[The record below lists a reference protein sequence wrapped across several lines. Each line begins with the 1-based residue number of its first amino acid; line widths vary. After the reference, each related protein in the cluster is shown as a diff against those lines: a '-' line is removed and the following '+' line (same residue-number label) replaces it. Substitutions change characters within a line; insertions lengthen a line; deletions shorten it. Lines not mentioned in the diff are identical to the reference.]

1 MVVVVVGP
9 LQEKAASMQAAVDDL
24 KEKVDH
30 IRKGNDPVLPPCHQP
45 TLCATFLVSA
55 TAVV

>member
-1 MVVVVVGP
+1 MVGP

-45 TLCATFLVSA
+45 TLCATFLLSA
-55 TAVV
+55 TAVVER